1 MTGDAG
7 LMTSELIIPDWPAPR
22 GVRACS
28 TTRIGG
34 VSQMPYDALN
44 LGAHVGDRPEAV
56 LANRQRLVT
65 LADLPT
71 MPQWLNQVH
80 GTQVVPLSSPASDV
94 LTGDAAYT
102 NKPGLVC
109 AVMTADCLPVLF
121 CSDSGDEVAA
131 AHAGWRGLCSGVLEA
146 TLNHFRVPATS
157 VMAWLGPAIGP
168 RAFEVGPEVREAFMA
183 QNPAAADAFIAND
196 NKFLADIY
204 QLARLRLQAQGVTK
218 IFGGDACTVTQADKF
233 FSYRRDGTTGRM
245 ASLIWVI

>member
-1 MTGDAG
+1 
-7 LMTSELIIPDWPAPR
+7 MTSELILPDWPAPQS
-22 GVRACS
+22 VRACS
-28 TTRIGG
+28 TTRRGG
-34 VSQMPYDALN
+34 VSQTPYDSLN

-65 LADLPT
+65 LADLPA

-80 GTQVVPLSSPASDV
+80 GTQVVSLSSSTSGV
-94 LTGDAAYT
+94 LTADAAYT
-102 NKPGLVC
+102 NQPGLVC

-146 TLNHFRVPATS
+146 TLHHFRAPTSS

-168 RAFEVGPEVREAFMA
+168 QAFEVGPEVRDAFIE
-183 QNPAAADAFIAND
+183 QHPAAADAFIAKD
-196 NKFLADIY
+196 NKFIADIY

-245 ASLIWVI
+245 ASLIWLI

>member
-1 MTGDAG
+1 
-7 LMTSELIIPDWPAPR
+7 MTSELILPDWPAPQR
-22 GVRACS
+22 VRACS
-28 TTRIGG
+28 TTRKGG
-34 VSQMPYDALN
+34 VSQTPYASLN

-56 LANRQRLVT
+56 LDNRQRLVT
-65 LADLPT
+65 LADLPA

-80 GTQVVPLSSPASDV
+80 GTQVISLASSASDV
-94 LTGDAAYT
+94 PTGDAAYT
-102 NKPGLVC
+102 NQPGLVC

-121 CSDSGDEVAA
+121 CSKSGDEVAA

-146 TLNHFRVPATS
+146 TLRHFRAPTSS

-168 RAFEVGPEVREAFMA
+168 QAFEVGPEVRDAFIE
-183 QNPAAADAFIAND
+183 QHPAAADAFIAKD
-196 NKFLADIY
+196 NKFIADIY

-245 ASLIWVI
+245 ASLIWLI